1 MVFKPTPDF
10 IFNLLNEAAAGNPG
24 PLTEALDPE
33 VKWRIA
39 TEVKDDVAKTG
50 IYNRAGWVEQVF
62 VPLQSK
68 LKDGLKLIPR
78 EVDVVGLKAYVEFDG
93 EGTQLNGKPC
103 NNHYVWIM
111 IFEEDGRAHEIRE
124 YMDTGLVRELFTNN

>member
-50 IYNRAGWVEQVF
+50 IYVRARSLLFAFSQLMVVYRIE
-62 VPLQSK
+62 P
-68 LKDGLKLIPR
+68 
-78 EVDVVGLKAYVEFDG
+78 VGLNKSSCHSNRNSRMA
-93 EGTQLNGKPC
+93 
-103 NNHYVWIM
+103 
-111 IFEEDGRAHEIRE
+111 
-124 YMDTGLVRELFTNN
+124 